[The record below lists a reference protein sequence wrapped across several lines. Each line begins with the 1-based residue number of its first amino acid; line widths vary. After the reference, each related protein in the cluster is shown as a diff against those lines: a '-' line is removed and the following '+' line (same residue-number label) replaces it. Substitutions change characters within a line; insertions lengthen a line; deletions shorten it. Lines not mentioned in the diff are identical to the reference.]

1 MLPFEESQRLLDEC
15 RSLRQVNAILATEN
29 VQLKAEVK
37 QLQHEL
43 DALNMHAG
51 TREKE
56 RLRLLGDFRVVDYRR
71 HCTTGV
77 YIPQE
82 LTDHIM
88 AYLDPL
94 RDKNTLLRC
103 GLVCRAWVPS
113 SRKATFESLTFSAF
127 STHAHRLQ
135 FFGVLDHPLCT
146 FSSSVKTLI
155 LDGKITEDLADL
167 GPIGWLDPLLP
178 LLWRLDSVK
187 ELHGTRVP
195 LSLRTEVAWRA
206 LLRAP
211 NFTSKIVK
219 LTLVDVKFDSV
230 DAFAETVRAF
240 PHLEHLTYDP
250 KNYDGVRQSN
260 LQGRI
265 RIFSSFPLPDQ
276 TVSHNVQSDSSP
288 MESNSR
294 NIYEKAILPG
304 PKPLQELRIL
314 DIKLA
319 LFDWCYPLW
328 DWLLQNQVR
337 PSEMILD
344 AVKMSHVQ
352 SVISYVTSKRSMQ
365 HFSSYLQF
373 AGPYLETLKVDFG
386 RDDPKANDP
395 TAGIR
400 LFLEHVKMSP
410 VSRLIH
416 LEITPLQVCLLPD
429 DLRIE
434 LGSLALP
441 NFISTLAP
449 HQRRLE
455 HIAFNVVELRYYT
468 KSRYASQEQ
477 ATLQSSEAWEVLD
490 RTLAGGK
497 HLVTLQRLVF
507 RLPTWERGSYKE
519 DFTRMLE
526 NKLPWCFGGRLEV
539 KII

>member
-15 RSLRQVNAILATEN
+15 RSLREVNAILTTEN
-29 VQLKAEVK
+29 DQLKAEVV

-43 DALNMHAG
+43 DALSMHAV

-56 RLRLLGDFRVVDYRR
+56 RLRLLGDFRVIDYRR
-71 HCTTGV
+71 HVTTGV

-113 SRKATFESLTFSAF
+113 SRKAAFESLTFSAI

-135 FFGVLDHPLCT
+135 FLGILDHPLCT

-187 ELHGTRVP
+187 ELHSTRVP
-195 LSLRTEVAWRA
+195 LSLRTEAAWRA

-219 LTLVDVKFDSV
+219 LTLVDVKFESV

-240 PHLEHLTYDP
+240 PHLEHLIYDP
-250 KNYDGVRQSN
+250 KNYDGVKQSN
-260 LQGRI
+260 FQGRI
-265 RIFSSFPLPDQ
+265 RIFSSFPLPEQ
-276 TVSHNVQSDSSP
+276 ISDNP
-288 MESNSR
+288 KTDGNATESLSR
-294 NIYEKAILPG
+294 NIYEQTIHPG
-304 PKPLQELRIL
+304 HKPLQKLRVL

-319 LFDWCYPLW
+319 LFDWCYILW
-328 DWLLQNQVR
+328 NWLLQNQVC
-337 PSEMILD
+337 PSELILD
-344 AVKMSHVQ
+344 ALKMSDTQ
-352 SVISYVTSKRSMQ
+352 SVISSITSKRSMQ

-373 AGPYLETLKVDFG
+373 AGPFLETLKMDFG
-386 RDDPKANDP
+386 RDDPKARDP

-429 DLRIE
+429 ELRIE

-441 NFISTLAP
+441 KFLSTLAP
-449 HQRRLE
+449 HQTRLE
-455 HIAFNVVELRYYT
+455 EITFNVVELRYY
-468 KSRYASQEQ
+468 KKARYTSPEQ
-477 ATLQSSEAWEVLD
+477 AAVQSSEAWEVLD
-490 RTLAGGK
+490 RTLAGGE
-497 HLVTLQRLVF
+497 HLATLRRLVF
-507 RLPTWERGSYKE
+507 RLPTWEQGSYKE